1 MTIQVSPNPQIIDLI
16 VVICANI
23 FNIMMVVI
31 FLQRALSSTR
41 STIIYV
47 LIEIVL
53 AITLVLAAIYNWTT
67 GRSLWMILLPAL
79 MVVFLIVELLLDNV
93 LKIEFRKTRMLGP
106 YLLFYYAAQM
116 GLIGYA
122 FIVNRVFG
130 FITLITYFLSLAA
143 TGYSYNKV
151 GHGID

>member
-1 MTIQVSPNPQIIDLI
+1 MTVQVSTNPQVIDLV

-23 FNIMMVVI
+23 FNIMMVII

-47 LIEIVL
+47 LIEIAL
-53 AITLVLAAIYNWTT
+53 AITLSVAAIYNWTA

-93 LKIEFRKTRMLGP
+93 LKIEFRKTRLLGP

-143 TGYSYNKV
+143 TGYSYKKV
-151 GHGID
+151 GHGVD